1 MACDDHHAHFCALFD
16 GFSAFEYCYRVRYFL
31 SARPICSSCLCH
43 DAANIE
49 KLVHHPSLGSFA
61 AIFGPEFHSSLL
73 CHLCGCLASANHV
86 CWMRAYCPTEIADP
100 VYLHCGDP
108 WFPRFGYPDNL
119 SSPKSLHA
127 ADTRI
132 KLRPEKPYTV
142 EIPLIS
148 CSIPCR
154 KRALLLEAAC
164 LMNDGRNHCIIINDP
179 ATGKLCG
186 LVTAKD
192 LAFRVVASQMPFTTP
207 VEQIMTPRPY
217 IMSARAS
224 ANEALRL
231 MVTKKIRHL
240 PLVDDNGSVVGVL
253 NITKCFYHAMI
264 RLEKMAGEAKKLES
278 TFNDLKEASLELETS
293 KYLLVQRGE
302 GESETQDSPEAFA
315 SNENLMDLGIL
326 RRKQKI
332 VKDLKRLI
340 DVMTQ
345 PNLRSVLEDSDLEMS
360 PPLLIGTKTSVL
372 DAVKLL
378 KEKNVTALLVCES
391 PAAPA
396 HCSHIIGILTSKD
409 VAFRVL
415 ASHIDPKTTSIAR
428 VMTLRPNFA
437 DETLEI
443 HTALRLMFE
452 GKFLNL
458 PIKDS
463 NGYITG
469 LVSVLQLTYALLKTL
484 DGSTETTEDLLEAD
498 NTSVNSLD
506 NGPAWNRF
514 WGSLDQPLST
524 MESTEKSSRR
534 SSYHL
539 PRKVACTNSSNDTPT
554 LSVPYIGP
562 IKRNLSEQSSFE
574 RTLPRPP
581 AFSNVSSAT
590 VFEASAITDAPETL
604 KTKPREVKYK
614 LKIKENLGLG
624 FNNKI
629 YKIRID
635 LDSISSSADL
645 FRALTHRI
653 YHKVSLSPSEYKF
666 DLGYIDEDGDLIS
679 VEKEEDFENAT
690 ESKRVYFVL
699 DIRRRYPNPSP
710 DAMTLALAAGCVVI
724 GLYLVRRYS

>member
-1 MACDDHHAHFCALFD
+1 MSKKGVPTLRA
-16 GFSAFEYCYRVRYFL
+16 GNSAMSRIADV
-31 SARPICSSCLCH
+31 PIQ
-43 DAANIE
+43 
-49 KLVHHPSLGSFA
+49 
-61 AIFGPEFHSSLL
+61 
-73 CHLCGCLASANHV
+73 CLA
-86 CWMRAYCPTEIADP
+86 T
-100 VYLHCGDP
+100 
-108 WFPRFGYPDNL
+108 
-119 SSPKSLHA
+119 
-127 ADTRI
+127 
-132 KLRPEKPYTV
+132 
-142 EIPLIS
+142 
-148 CSIPCR
+148 CSV
-154 KRALLLEAAC
+154 LEAAC
-164 LMNDGRNHCIIINDP
+164 LMNDGRNHCIVINDP

-207 VEQIMTPRPY
+207 VRQIMTPSPY

-224 ANEALRL
+224 TNEALRL

-240 PLVDDNGSVVGVL
+240 PLVDDSGSVVGVL

-264 RLEKMAGEAKKLES
+264 RLEKMADEAKKLAS

-293 KYLLVQRGE
+293 KYLLVQRGD
-302 GESETQDSPEAFA
+302 GESETQDPSETFS

-345 PNLRSVLEDSDLEMS
+345 PNLKSVLEDPDLEIS

-372 DAVKLL
+372 DAVNLL

-391 PAAPA
+391 PSAPA

-415 ASHIDPKTTSIAR
+415 ASHIDPKSTSIAR

-458 PIKDS
+458 PIKNSD
-463 NGYITG
+463 GYVTG

-498 NTSVNSLD
+498 NTSINSLD
-506 NGPAWNRF
+506 NGPAWNQF

-539 PRKVACTNSSNDTPT
+539 PRKMTRTNSSNDTPIQ
-554 LSVPYIGP
+554 SVPYIGP

-574 RTLPRPP
+574 RTLPPP
-581 AFSNVSSAT
+581 QAFSNASSAT
-590 VFEASAITDAPETL
+590 VFEPSALIDAPETL
-604 KTKPREVKYK
+604 KSKPREAKYK
-614 LKIKENLGLG
+614 LKIKEDLGLG

-629 YKIRID
+629 YKIKID
-635 LDSISSSADL
+635 PDSIGSVADL
-645 FRALTHRI
+645 FHTLTHKI
-653 YHKVSLSPSEYKF
+653 YHKVNLSHSEYKF

-679 VEKEEDFENAT
+679 VEKEEDFENIN
-690 ESKRVYFVL
+690 EPKRIYFVL
-699 DIRRRYPNPSP
+699 EIRRKYPNPSV